1 MTLNVAF
8 IGAGSRA
15 TQAHYPLV
23 TRLHKEGVVR
33 LEAVCDLNTERLAAA
48 GEKFG
53 VERRFTDYRHM
64 LAETDLDA
72 VYVIMPPHHSLQIVL
87 DCLNAGKH
95 VMVEKPPASSS
106 KNLELMADAAERN
119 KRVTAVGFQ
128 RRYSPIAQE
137 IRRLVLERGPV
148 TQCVGQFHKHLL
160 GKSGPS
166 EKMGGVSTL
175 FEDVIHAVDFVRYMC
190 GGEATEVHA
199 FQDTVFVDWRNIYNG
214 LVRFSTGAVGYVSGN
229 RASGARILKFEV
241 HGKGIY
247 GEMEM
252 PRTEFV
258 GRVWADNAKQP
269 RVITGQ
275 ELIGAPEFD
284 DDATLEVHRSFVKA
298 IETGGETRTSFR
310 ECVGTMRLVE
320 ALEGN

>member
-33 LEAVCDLNTERLAAA
+33 LEAICDLNTERLAAA

-190 GGEATEVHA
+190 GGEPVETHILRDRFFA
-199 FQDTVFVDWRNIYNG
+199 DWTTCYSALI
-214 LVRFSTGAVGYVSGN
+214 RFSSGAVGALLANCTSAGRVQ
-229 RASGARILKFEV
+229 RFEV
-241 HGKGIY
+241 HGKGI
-247 GEMEM
+247 
-252 PRTEFV
+252 
-258 GRVWADNAKQP
+258 
-269 RVITGQ
+269 
-275 ELIGAPEFD
+275 GA
-284 DDATLEVHRSFVKA
+284 
-298 IETGGETRTSFR
+298 
-310 ECVGTMRLVE
+310 
-320 ALEGN
+320 ALEGAA